1 MFSTLLILLYP
12 RLLKSSLIGS
22 SLYPLKLRIELL
34 IVLEGSKFS
43 CARFKMTLLIS
54 AGNAG
59 MFTEIKLRIV
69 IYVSPSRISHKK
81 LKRLDLYV
89 NNIII

>member
-12 RLLKSSLIGS
+12 RLLKSSLTGS

-34 IVLEGSKFS
+34 IVLEGSKLS
-43 CARFKMTLLIS
+43 CARFKRTLLIS

-59 MFTEIKLRIV
+59 MFTEIRLRIV
-69 IYVSPSRISHKK
+69 I
-81 LKRLDLYV
+81 
-89 NNIII
+89 